1 MSYSAKV
8 ANPSR
13 HNLASCMS
21 LVACGL
27 RMGLSSRDSPHSA
40 VVLALVAVRRGPW
53 GVGCTWENANTS
65 SL

>member
-27 RMGLSSRDSPHSA
+27 RMGLSTRDKPRSV

-53 GVGCTWENANTS
+53 GVDCTWEANTS